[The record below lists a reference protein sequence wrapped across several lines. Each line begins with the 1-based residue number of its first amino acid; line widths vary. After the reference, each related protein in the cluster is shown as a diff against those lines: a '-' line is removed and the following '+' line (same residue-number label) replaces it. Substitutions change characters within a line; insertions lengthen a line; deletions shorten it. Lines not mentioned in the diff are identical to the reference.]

1 MWEIPACPFAMS
13 HSCQIWYTT
22 KIVPQYFLYN
32 KKTNEWF
39 RVQLKEQD
47 WCGVALWS
55 VLGVCVIH
63 SWPFKEW
70 CFSSKRSFFF
80 MSLYIC
86 GSGRTA
92 KEHCGKLS
100 STQCHCLCNWIRV
113 VQHIPC
119 AKIAEDCVLL
129 HVVESWISPG
139 KGLLCLFFFPVYVMI
154 SMNIKT
160 CK

>member
-1 MWEIPACPFAMS
+1 MLKLNKCSCRYMWEIPACPFAMS

-80 MSLYIC
+80 YESLYLWVGEDREGALWQIEQH
-86 GSGRTA
+86 TMP
-92 KEHCGKLS
+92 LS
-100 STQCHCLCNWIRV
+100 LQLNQSCSTY
-113 VQHIPC
+113 
-119 AKIAEDCVLL
+119 
-129 HVVESWISPG
+129 
-139 KGLLCLFFFPVYVMI
+139 PV
-154 SMNIKT
+154 
-160 CK
+160 C